1 MRRISGAIRFPRIH
15 DSINSRLH
23 TSESN
28 RTTRNE
34 AASKGSARKGRKVKM
49 ENTAD
54 SSDKKIYEKPVIAK
68 CGDFRKLTGGVF
80 TTESDLLVGR
90 RGMI

>member
-1 MRRISGAIRFPRIH
+1 
-15 DSINSRLH
+15 
-23 TSESN
+23 
-28 RTTRNE
+28 
-34 AASKGSARKGRKVKM
+34 M

-54 SSDKKIYEKPVIAK
+54 SSDKRIYEKPVIAK
-68 CGDFRKLTGGVF
+68 CGDFRNLTGGVF